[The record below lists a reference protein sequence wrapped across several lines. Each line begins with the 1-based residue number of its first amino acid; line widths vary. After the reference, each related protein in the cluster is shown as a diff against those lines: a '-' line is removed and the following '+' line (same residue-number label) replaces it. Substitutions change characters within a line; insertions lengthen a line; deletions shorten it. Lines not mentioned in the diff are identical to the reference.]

1 MLSAIA
7 AECSVISA
15 SSTRL
20 QNMLL
25 SQPDRLGTLVK
36 SLETALLGCAL
47 TMSILQE
54 QIGGLATETKE
65 GDESQ
70 EV

>member
-1 MLSAIA
+1 
-7 AECSVISA
+7 
-15 SSTRL
+15 
-20 QNMLL
+20 MLL